1 MLNGQGEQIPRT
13 SRHLRIINMA
23 VRKRG
28 AGLHG
33 TNNRTRRFTKTGA
46 KSEDSQIKS

>member
-1 MLNGQGEQIPRT
+1 MGTDEQILRS
-13 SRHLRIINMA
+13 SRDLMVINMA

>member
-1 MLNGQGEQIPRT
+1 MGTDEQILRS
-13 SRHLRIINMA
+13 SRDLREINMA
-23 VRKRG
+23 VRKRV
-28 AGLHG
+28 ACLHG